1 LDEED
6 GGLRCR
12 RRPVEVEHLIGTAV
26 LDVGDVFQNVS
37 AGGGANEDGKEIAT
51 KTRGVLQFPDR
62 SPVAGGNMA
71 RTRVSPKFQ
80 VVIPKE
86 VRESIDLR
94 VGQEMQVVAKGG
106 VITLVPE
113 RPLSSL
119 RGFAKG
125 IRTDKLREKKDRM

>member
-1 LDEED
+1 
-6 GGLRCR
+6 
-12 RRPVEVEHLIGTAV
+12 
-26 LDVGDVFQNVS
+26 
-37 AGGGANEDGKEIAT
+37 
-51 KTRGVLQFPDR
+51 
-62 SPVAGGNMA
+62 MA

-113 RPLSSL
+113 RRLSSL

>member
-1 LDEED
+1 
-6 GGLRCR
+6 
-12 RRPVEVEHLIGTAV
+12 
-26 LDVGDVFQNVS
+26 
-37 AGGGANEDGKEIAT
+37 
-51 KTRGVLQFPDR
+51 
-62 SPVAGGNMA
+62 MA

-86 VRESIDLR
+86 VRESLNIH

-106 VITLVPE
+106 SITLVPD

-125 IRTDKLREKKDRM
+125 IRTNNLREKKDRY

>member
-1 LDEED
+1 MA
-6 GGLRCR
+6 RKR
-12 RRPVEVEHLIGTAV
+12 
-26 LDVGDVFQNVS
+26 VS
-37 AGGGANEDGKEIAT
+37 A
-51 KTRGVLQFPDR
+51 
-62 SPVAGGNMA
+62 
-71 RTRVSPKFQ
+71 KFQ

-125 IRTDKLREKKDRM
+125 IRTDELREKKDRR